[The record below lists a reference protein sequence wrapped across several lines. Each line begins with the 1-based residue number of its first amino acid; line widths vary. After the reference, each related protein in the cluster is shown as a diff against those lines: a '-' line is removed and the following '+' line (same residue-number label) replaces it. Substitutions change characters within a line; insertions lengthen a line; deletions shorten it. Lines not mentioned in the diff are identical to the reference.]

1 MATNHFPDDPT
12 EEDALALFQAV
23 EEKFPAKTLG
33 NDKWYIVAFAAMVG
47 GGQPGFAPTLYKE
60 LIKRPEYSTSEQRK
74 ALMRRIRE
82 TMMKIGSVVGVCKPL
97 EAIFDIDA
105 ATQPDD
111 KDYAFSRE
119 GWQCDEANRLRGFAW
134 QDRIYKQN
142 QGKID
147 DALSSQKDFDWLTKN
162 IIYGLYL
169 SDQSIL
175 NDIETELSVLC
186 GIMIQNLPR
195 ETGWHLRGIRR
206 IGVSMEDVETIQ
218 QCVCWHVSS

>member
-1 MATNHFPDDPT
+1 MAADGYPEDPT
-12 EEDALALFQAV
+12 EDDALALFKAV
-23 EEKFPAKTLG
+23 EEKFPSNSLG
-33 NDKWYIVAFAAMVG
+33 NDKWYIVTFAAMVG

-60 LIKRPEYSTSEQRK
+60 LIKRPEYSTPEQRK

-82 TMMKIGSVVGVCKPL
+82 TMMKLVSVVGVCKPL

-105 ATQPDD
+105 VTGAED
-111 KDYAFSRE
+111 KDYSFSRD

-134 QDRIYKQN
+134 QDRIYKHN

-147 DALSSQKDFDWLTKN
+147 DVLSSQRDFDWLSKN
-162 IIYGLYL
+162 ITYGLYL
-169 SDQSIL
+169 SDHTIL

-195 ETGWHLRGIRR
+195 ETSWHLRGTRR
-206 IGVSMEDVETIQ
+206 IGVSKDDVETIQ
-218 QCVCWHVSS
+218 QCVC